1 MLANGVADR
10 EAVLAVFDAYDSA
23 CEQLAALDVTRL
35 SPADLLTLQSQR
47 EHRARTTAVL
57 DHRILAALQAQITP
71 KEIGARTWAQILTI
85 RLRISEAEAARRL
98 RDSADLGPRQ
108 SLDGQVLDPTLPAC
122 AAALAEG
129 TINLEHV
136 HEIRTAVERAGRY
149 AEPQRC
155 GQLEADLV
163 EAATRI
169 TPRTLREV
177 ADYALSV
184 LNPDGD
190 SPDIAAHERGITLG
204 RQDPD
209 GLIRISGW
217 VDPELGA
224 YLKTVNQVWGAPGIN
239 NPADEAP
246 VSNPSPNPLDH
257 ADGLPAPAPAV
268 PVQPETPAIAPTA
281 EPFEQRRTALD
292 AALADPNPA
301 PVPFEELQGRRAALD
316 VDPRSAAGRDTRGA
330 SQRYHDALKAVVRNA
345 LMSRELGQHN
355 GLPVTVVV
363 STTLAELH
371 AAAGIAHTSVGTTMP
386 MRDLIRLAAHAH
398 HYLLIYREH
407 TAEPLYLARSKR
419 VASKAQR
426 LVMISRDRGCTMPN
440 CPVSGAG
447 CQGMHAEQDWSAGGQ
462 TDITGL
468 GLGCAADNQLAFDT
482 GWTTSIGPDGRVH
495 WHPPPLLDT
504 GQDTVNHYHHPEELL
519 RHREDDSGE
528 QR

>member
-1 MLANGVADR
+1 MLANAVSDR
-10 EAVLAVFDAYDSA
+10 EAVLAAFDAYDSA
-23 CEQLAALDVTRL
+23 CAQLAAVDVTRL

-57 DHRILAALQAQITP
+57 DHRIMAALQAQSSP
-71 KEIGARTWAQILTI
+71 KDIGARTWAQILTI
-85 RLRISEAEAARRL
+85 RLRISEAEAGRRL
-98 RDSADLGPRQ
+98 RDAADLGPRH
-108 SLDGQVLDPTLPAC
+108 SLDGQLLGPALPAC

-129 TINLEHV
+129 TINLDHV
-136 HEIRTAVERAGRY
+136 QEIRTAVERAGRY
-149 AEPQRC
+149 ADRHRC
-155 GQLEADLV
+155 EELEADLV
-163 EAATRI
+163 AAAAGI

-177 ADYALSV
+177 ADYALCA

-190 SPDIAAHERGITLG
+190 GPDIAAHERGITLG
-204 RQDPD
+204 RQDAD

-224 YLKTVNQVWGAPGIN
+224 YLKTVNQVWGAPGVN
-239 NPADEAP
+239 NPADDEP
-246 VSNPSPNPLDH
+246 VSNPSPNPLDDT
-257 ADGLPAPAPAV
+257 DGLPAPAPTV
-268 PVQPETPAIAPTA
+268 SDQPDTPTITA
-281 EPFEQRRTALD
+281 TDEPLEQRRTALD
-292 AALADPNPA
+292 AALAEPSPA
-301 PVPFEELQGRRAALD
+301 PVPIEELQRRRAALD
-316 VDPRSAAGRDTRGA
+316 VEPGSAAARDTRGA

-345 LMSRELGQHN
+345 LMSKELGQHN

-371 AAAGIAHTSVGTTMP
+371 NAAGIARTSVGTRMP

-419 VASKAQR
+419 LASKAQR

-504 GQDTVNHYHHPEELL
+504 GQDTLNHYHHPEELL
-519 RHREDDSGE
+519 RRREDDSGE
-528 QR
+528 DP